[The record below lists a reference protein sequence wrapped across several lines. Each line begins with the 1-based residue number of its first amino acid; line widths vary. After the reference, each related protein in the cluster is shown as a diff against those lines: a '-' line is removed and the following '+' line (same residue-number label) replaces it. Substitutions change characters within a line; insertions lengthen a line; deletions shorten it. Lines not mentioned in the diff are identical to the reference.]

1 MIGAAGSINPL
12 AAGELVPRQSRPE
25 DGAAFARQ
33 QEADLASAPGDA
45 VNLSAEAIA
54 LARNVPPAG
63 ETPSAGEEQGRQGRD
78 SEEGSGRGGRID
90 IRA

>member
-12 AAGELVPRQSRPE
+12 AAGELVPRQPRPE
-25 DGAAFARQ
+25 DDAAFARQ
-33 QEADLASAPGDA
+33 QEADLAFAPGDA
-45 VNLSAEAIA
+45 VSLSAEASA

-63 ETPSAGEEQGRQGRD
+63 EAAAAGEQDGRQGRG
-78 SEEGSGRGGRID
+78 SGEEGERGGRID